1 MYTIEIDKEHS
12 RVLTTWGPVVTDAAL
27 MDYQKSVWS
36 DPAVR
41 GFDELIDFRGLDK
54 IEVTTEG
61 LEAVAHAAAGMDEQI
76 EPSRFAIVIRDTLS
90 FGLSR
95 MYEAF
100 REMHAKSSR
109 QIMIFHHLEEAIGW
123 LDEKHGVKETAGSP

>member
-1 MYTIEIDKEHS
+1 MYAIEIEKEHS
-12 RVLTTWGPVVTDAAL
+12 RVIATWGPVVTDAAL

-61 LEAVAHAAAGMDEQI
+61 LEAVAYAAAGMDEQI

-100 REMHAKSSR
+100 REMHAKSTR
-109 QIMIFHHLEEAIGW
+109 QIMIFNQLEQALAW
-123 LDEKHGVKETAGSP
+123 LDERRGR

>member
-1 MYTIEIDKEHS
+1 MYAIEIGKEHF
-12 RVLTTWGPVVTDAAL
+12 RVVTTWGSVVTDAAL
-27 MDYQKSVWS
+27 MAYQKSVWG

-41 GFDELIDFRGLDK
+41 GFDEVIDFRALKDV
-54 IEVTTEG
+54 EVTTEG
-61 LEAVAHAAAGMDEQI
+61 LEAVAHAAAAMDNPDEQ
-76 EPSRFAIVIRDTLS
+76 SRFAIVIRDSLS

-109 QIMIFHHLEEAIGW
+109 HIMIFEDLDAALAW
-123 LDEKHGVKETAGSP
+123 LDEGRGIRKSPESM